1 MDRDRWAGG
10 FQLRA
15 EGHALPCSEPGG
27 RVQSQG
33 AVLRARGAVLGAI
46 RARSEMGPHG
56 SSANLD
62 RACQMGELDPMVMG

>member
-15 EGHALPCSEPGG
+15 EGHALPCSEAG
-27 RVQSQG
+27 VS
-33 AVLRARGAVLGAI
+33 VLGAI
-46 RARSEMGPHG
+46 RARSEMGLHG
-56 SSANLD
+56 SGANLD